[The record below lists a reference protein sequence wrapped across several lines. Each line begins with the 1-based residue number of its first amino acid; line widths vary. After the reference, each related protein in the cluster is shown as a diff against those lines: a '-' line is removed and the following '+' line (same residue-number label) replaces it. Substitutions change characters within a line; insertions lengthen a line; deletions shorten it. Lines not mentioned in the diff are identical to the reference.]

1 MQLKI
6 FGVGTMV
13 GAAFLI
19 TLTSKTWMKPFAN
32 KAQAMVRRA
41 RTPAQLSVPNL
52 TPPPATECGV
62 RAARCRGEALAN
74 SRVMTQMGPP

>member
-19 TLTSKTWMKPFAN
+19 TLTSKTWMKPLAN
-32 KAQAMVRRA
+32 KAQAMVR
-41 RTPAQLSVPNL
+41 
-52 TPPPATECGV
+52 
-62 RAARCRGEALAN
+62 
-74 SRVMTQMGPP
+74 

>member
-1 MQLKI
+1 MQRTIRSQTTPGCPPINRTRGLLRRGWATMQLKI

-32 KAQAMVRRA
+32 KAQAMVR
-41 RTPAQLSVPNL
+41 
-52 TPPPATECGV
+52 
-62 RAARCRGEALAN
+62 
-74 SRVMTQMGPP
+74 